1 MGNAVEP
8 GFIMQMSLF
17 SFTFMWKMD
26 PTLLTGI
33 KSAAFT
39 TAAPSQ
45 EPPTAGSHVFRVLAP
60 THHWEETARAM
71 WGGSPPK

>member
-1 MGNAVEP
+1 
-8 GFIMQMSLF
+8 
-17 SFTFMWKMD
+17 MD